1 MSIWLAFIIA
11 LLLFLIVIVSE
22 FYITHKNRYKQ
33 SISFKESL
41 DLTELPIV
49 TFYYDDVK
57 RIKLNFLL
65 DTGSNLSHINKSVLS
80 SINENYEEK
89 ESVSVIGI
97 NGSPMKSSICNLDIK
112 YKDLSFTEEF
122 VVSDLDT
129 VFSEVKKN
137 TGVQIHGIL
146 GSKFFEKYKYII
158 DFKEL
163 IAHIS
168 K

>member
-1 MSIWLAFIIA
+1 
-11 LLLFLIVIVSE
+11 
-22 FYITHKNRYKQ
+22 
-33 SISFKESL
+33 
-41 DLTELPIV
+41 
-49 TFYYDDVK
+49 
-57 RIKLNFLL
+57 
-65 DTGSNLSHINKSVLS
+65 
-80 SINENYEEK
+80 
-89 ESVSVIGI
+89 
-97 NGSPMKSSICNLDIK
+97 MKSSICNLDIK

-163 IAHIS
+163 TAHIS